1 MVVDTSAVMA
11 ILKQEPDAR
20 SYAEVIETAKVRLIS
35 AVSVLKAGI
44 LATGRKGDEGAREL
58 DAFLR
63 AAELE
68 VVSFDGEQAAIA
80 RDAFR
85 RFGKGRYPANLNFG
99 DCAAYALAA
108 TRAEPLLFKGSD
120 FSATDLRVSMPS
132 K

>member
-1 MVVDTSAVMA
+1 
-11 ILKQEPDAR
+11 
-20 SYAEVIETAKVRLIS
+20 LIS

-58 DAFLR
+58 DAFLS

-68 VVSFDGEQAAIA
+68 VVPFDSEQAAVGC
-80 RDAFR
+80 DAFR
-85 RFGKGRYPANLNFG
+85 RFEKGRHPANLNFG
-99 DCAAYALAA
+99 DCAVYALAA

-120 FSATDLRVSMPS
+120 FSATDLQVSMPS

>member
-35 AVSVLKAGI
+35 AVSVLEAGI
-44 LATGRKGDEGAREL
+44 LATSRKGDEGAREL
-58 DAFLR
+58 DTFLV

-68 VVSFDGEQAAIA
+68 VVSFDSEQAAVG

-85 RFGKGRYPANLNFG
+85 RFGKGRHAANLNFG
-99 DCAAYALAA
+99 DCAVYALAA
-108 TRAEPLLFKGSD
+108 TRAEPLLFNGSD
-120 FSATDLRVSMPS
+120 FSATDVPPIP
-132 K
+132 

>member
-58 DAFLR
+58 DAFLG
-63 AAELE
+63 AADLE

-85 RFGKGRYPANLNFG
+85 RFGKGRHPANLNFG

-120 FSATDLRVSMPS
+120 FSATDVHVAMPNR
-132 K
+132 